1 MKFDNIVSVVRESI
15 RIYYPNNVYTETDYL
30 HDLELIN
37 QGKYKSMAE
46 LRQHQQEIDIKKIRV
61 SNFNNLYI
69 FLETMNSSKSV
80 KLQYQDGVI
89 YKVDGLKKELVDK
102 QKLDEIMKYLLN

>member
-1 MKFDNIVSVVRESI
+1 
-15 RIYYPNNVYTETDYL
+15 
-30 HDLELIN
+30 
-37 QGKYKSMAE
+37 
-46 LRQHQQEIDIKKIRV
+46 
-61 SNFNNLYI
+61 
-69 FLETMNSSKSV
+69 MNSSKSV